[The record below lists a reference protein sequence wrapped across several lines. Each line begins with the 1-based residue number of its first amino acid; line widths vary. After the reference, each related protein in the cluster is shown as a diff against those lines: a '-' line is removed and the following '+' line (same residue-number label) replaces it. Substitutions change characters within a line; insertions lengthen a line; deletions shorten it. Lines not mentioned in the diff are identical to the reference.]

1 MKNKR
6 QKTNKNS
13 KLLLESLDTKIA
25 KAVYAEK
32 KISERII
39 GYYPYEL
46 QFVKATYFGT
56 TQRPAKI
63 SAIEKGIVGIL
74 LIDGHSSFS
83 TIGQILGLDVVN
95 DKAEKSIL
103 SKALDGLRSFNA
115 IEGDDDYIAVKC
127 MLTKVNVL
135 THTKSLLTY
144 LWTQTMLIGKLL
156 KMHCLQ

>member
-1 MKNKR
+1 MPK
-6 QKTNKNS
+6 
-13 KLLLESLDTKIA
+13 
-25 KAVYAEK
+25 K

-39 GYYPYEL
+39 GYFPYEL

-115 IEGDDDYIAVKC
+115 IEGDDAILLLPKQVRC

-144 LWTQTMLIGKLL
+144 LWIQTMLIGKLL

>member
-1 MKNKR
+1 MKNRR
-6 QKTNKNS
+6 QKTNK
-13 KLLLESLDTKIA
+13 KQQVAIVESLDTKIA

-39 GYYPYEL
+39 GYFPYEL

-95 DKAEKSIL
+95 H
-103 SKALDGLRSFNA
+103 
-115 IEGDDDYIAVKC
+115 YCPVK
-127 MLTKVNVL
+127 VD
-135 THTKSLLTY
+135 
-144 LWTQTMLIGKLL
+144 
-156 KMHCLQ
+156 